1 MHFHIVSLSCFYFK
15 TILFNIIIH
24 LDFLLNINFLL
35 PIKQKVMLA
44 LRERISQSFL
54 MIQMGPLWTHSC
66 PLLPSLSVALQ
77 WHTFVHTEIWHD
89 FQICFLWNLRARN
102 SGAGNAMSLSL
113 FIFFREFTLP
123 LAWHQSLS
131 WHFNVV
137 LYKFK
142 IIVLSEKFCLCS
154 FVYAVIN
161 PWNLLY
167 FHYCYYL
174 LLLLNLFI

>member
-1 MHFHIVSLSCFYFK
+1 
-15 TILFNIIIH
+15 
-24 LDFLLNINFLL
+24 
-35 PIKQKVMLA
+35 
-44 LRERISQSFL
+44 
-54 MIQMGPLWTHSC
+54 MGPLWTHSC

-89 FQICFLWNLRARN
+89 FQICFLWNLKARN
-102 SGAGNAMSLSL
+102 PGAGNAMSLSL
-113 FIFFREFTLP
+113 FVFFHDFTLP
-123 LAWHQSLS
+123 LAWHQSLC

-142 IIVLSEKFCLCS
+142 IIVLSEQFCLCS

-167 FHYCYYL
+167 FLSL
-174 LLLLNLFI
+174 LLFITITKFIYLTSNSHMYLGGWHLTIVRNLMYFSINHLTSETVILVPYEVK